1 MTKLGR
7 DLIRSA
13 EEAAAIASGEADPAT
28 YRVHVPAEMDKA
40 STGERT
46 PPLPAGFRGIAFG
59 GILCCEIFEA
69 GF

>member
-13 EEAAAIASGEADPAT
+13 KEAAAIASGEADPAT

-46 PPLPAGFRGIAFG
+46 SSPLPARGERASRRKPRSEPEG
-59 GILCCEIFEA
+59 RG
-69 GF
+69 